1 MSDPL
6 EVLLEERAAE
16 DLGDAPRSDIV
27 DAIEEMVAHPE
38 FPCLGARSVFR
49 RDAATLV
56 VLDDLTDTTP
66 GGSLDTLGATLAQYA
81 HEVDAEGDLVSF
93 VACFRGPVPDEERD
107 FEALLWGALQ
117 HLHDHDD
124 APWAAEVAADPDNPH
139 FAFSVAGTA
148 FFVVGL
154 HPNASRVARRAPLP
168 TLVFNLHAQF
178 ERMRDTIRRRDT
190 DLQGYLNPMVS
201 DHGEASEARQYAGR
215 AVPAD
220 WTPPFDPDP
229 EAVAA
234 ADPDSVPDGVPDAA
248 SAGDQR

>member
-6 EVLLEERAAE
+6 EKLLEERAAE
-16 DLGDAPRSDIV
+16 DLGDGPSRDIV
-27 DAIEEMVAHPE
+27 AAIEEMVTHPE

-56 VLDDLTDTTP
+56 VLDDLADTSP
-66 GGSLDTLGATLAQYA
+66 GGSLDTLGAALARYA
-81 HEVDAEGDLVSF
+81 DEVDPEGDLVSF
-93 VACFRGPVPDEERD
+93 VACFRGPAPDEERD
-107 FEALLWGALQ
+107 FEELLWGALQ
-117 HLHDHDD
+117 HLHDNDD
-124 APWAAEVAADPDNPH
+124 APWADGVAADPDNPH

-154 HPNASRVARRAPLP
+154 HPNSSRVARRAPLP

-178 ERMRDTIRRRDT
+178 ERMRADGGYQRMRDIIRRRDT

-201 DHGEASEARQYAGR
+201 DHGDTSEARQYAGR

-229 EAVAA
+229 DAVST
-234 ADPDSVPDGVPDAA
+234 PTEE
-248 SAGDQR
+248 R